1 MLIKEKVLEAIQ
13 SLPAQFSID
22 DLVERLIV
30 LHKIEA
36 GLQQVAQG
44 KTLNTQEAKEK
55 LKKWLK

>member
-30 LHKIEA
+30 LHKIET
-36 GLQQVAQG
+36 GLKQAAEG
-44 KTLNTQEAKEK
+44 KTLTTQEAKEK
-55 LKKWLK
+55 LQKWLK